1 MSSASQFFGGGAKPP
16 KLLVGS
22 NDTGTTVI
30 SPLGAFDTAL
40 GAKLNLRTTAS
51 GATTAGAYKSLVSVA
66 GSGVLSVLL
75 MQSLTTGPR
84 DMFIK
89 VTIDGVVV
97 LERQKN
103 AASTH
108 HIVNAVGGLHSTS
121 GTNAVS
127 FFSTDYVPF
136 SKSLDISV
144 KSSLSETDQIAI
156 AYRYHTT

>member
-22 NDTGTTVI
+22 NDTDTAI
-30 SPLGAFDTAL
+30 IQPIGAFDTAF
-40 GAKLNLRTTAS
+40 GAKLNLRTTTS
-51 GATTAGAYKSLVSVA
+51 GYTTAGAYKSLVSVV
-66 GSGVLSVLL
+66 GSGVLSILL
-75 MQSLTTGPR
+75 LQSLTADPR

-103 AASTH
+103 AAEFWH
-108 HIVNAVGGLHSTS
+108 AVNAVGGFHATS
-121 GTNAVS
+121 DIAAS
-127 FFSTDYVPF
+127 FLNSDYLPF

>member
-22 NDTGTTVI
+22 NDTDTAVI
-30 SPLGAFDTAL
+30 SPIGSFDTAF
-40 GAKLNLRTTAS
+40 GAKLNLRITAS
-51 GATTAGAYKSLVSVA
+51 GATTAGAYKSLVSVG
-66 GSGVLSVLL
+66 GSGVLSILL
-75 MQSLTTGPR
+75 LQSLTAGPR

-103 AASTH
+103 AAGFWNA
-108 HIVNAVGGLHSTS
+108 VNAVGAFHSTS
-121 GTNAVS
+121 DATAS
-127 FFSTDYVPF
+127 FLDTDYLPF